1 MPRKLSLQISFLVLH
16 TNNYDLKKYHI
27 DHQELTI
34 MNKLALIMSSLLLI
48 PLLSYAQSNGSFEVN
63 GKIISPETFCLVDAK
78 NILIPDTNLSQLS
91 NIKDHGNWGYSS
103 IALTEC
109 TIGVVGQEK
118 KSSVNLRI
126 LTGISTGHDY
136 WTSMGSVTGPLG
148 IELQIDEMLIS
159 ASTPNNIPPKEITS
173 GYAEFKTQA
182 RLVRINE
189 GAIAPG
195 DGIHVPIEYVID
207 YK

>member
-1 MPRKLSLQISFLVLH
+1 MKKLI
-16 TNNYDLKKYHI
+16 
-27 DHQELTI
+27 
-34 MNKLALIMSSLLLI
+34 LAISSLLLM
-48 PLLSYAQSNGSFEVN
+48 PLLSYAQTHSSFDIN
-63 GKIISPETFCLVDAK
+63 GKIISPETICIVNAND
-78 NILIPDTNLSQLS
+78 ILIPDTNLNQLS
-91 NIKDHGNWGYSS
+91 NIKDHGDWGYSS

-109 TIGVVGQEK
+109 TIGIVGQEK

-126 LTGISTGHDY
+126 LSSTSSGHDY
-136 WTSMGSVTGPLG
+136 WVNNGSVSGPLG

-182 RLVRINE
+182 RLVRIKE

-195 DGIHVPIEYVID
+195 DGIRVPIDYMID